1 MCSYLSFDFG
11 GFGDPFIGLCFS
23 CVAKFM
29 IGFFLICLCEGV
41 PIFCVGIDI
50 GVSSDEG
57 FLFMYAYDS
66 NNFCPLIGD
75 VSFIIFFDD
84 CGLDMIVVVDPVGHF

>member
-1 MCSYLSFDFG
+1 MV
-11 GFGDPFIGLCFS
+11 GLCFS
-23 CVAKFM
+23 CVANFV
-29 IGFFLICLCEGV
+29 IGFFSICLCEGV

-66 NNFCPLIGD
+66 NNFCRLIGNAL
-75 VSFIIFFDD
+75 FIVFDD
-84 CGLDMIVVVDPVGHF
+84 CGLDVIVVVDPVGHF